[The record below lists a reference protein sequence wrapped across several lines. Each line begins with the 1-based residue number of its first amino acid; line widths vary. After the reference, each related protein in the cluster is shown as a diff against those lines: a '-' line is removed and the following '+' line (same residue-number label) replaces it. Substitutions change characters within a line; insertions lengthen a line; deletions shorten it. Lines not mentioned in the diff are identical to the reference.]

1 MQRIRVAPL
10 ERLGHTM
17 QTPVLVLCRMEATGR
32 TTISFGDAGEEIEG
46 GTGPWWLWY
55 LPDAQDV
62 RVHLVD
68 RGGRIL
74 IDALHVEALAN
85 TSLGSSD
92 LRPLQ
97 LSRLEAAIN
106 HPQAVELVRD
116 VLTTK
121 GPASHR
127 PGRARGLRATSDR
140 AGQERAAV
148 HHELRY
154 FGELAEER
162 RAELREQ
169 ARTRGRRPDEFYK
182 QVAEEVARAAA
193 VTRSPVAQVAT
204 DLDVAPSAVH
214 RWLREARRR
223 GLASPGR
230 EVRQREVLE
239 SFTRAVLDEEA
250 RR

>member
-1 MQRIRVAPL
+1 
-10 ERLGHTM
+10 M
-17 QTPVLVLCRMEATGR
+17 QTLVLVLCRMEATG
-32 TTISFGDAGEEIEG
+32 TTLFAIGDGDERVEG
-46 GTGPWWLWY
+46 GTGPWFLWY

-74 IDALHVEALAN
+74 IDAVHVEALAG

-97 LSRLEAAIN
+97 LSRLEAVLNDPHA
-106 HPQAVELVRD
+106 AELVRD
-116 VLTTK
+116 VLDRA

-127 PGRARGLRATSDR
+127 PGRARDRRAAWER
-140 AGQERAAV
+140 AGEQREEAHAL
-148 HHELRY
+148 LRY
-154 FGELAEER
+154 AGEAGDAR

-169 ARTRGRRPDEFYK
+169 AESRGRRPDEFYK

-193 VTRSPVAQVAT
+193 LTRSPVAQVAT

-223 GLASPGR
+223 GIASPGR
-230 EVRQREVLE
+230 EARQREVLE
-239 SFTRAVLDEEA
+239 SFTRAALDEEA
-250 RR
+250 SR